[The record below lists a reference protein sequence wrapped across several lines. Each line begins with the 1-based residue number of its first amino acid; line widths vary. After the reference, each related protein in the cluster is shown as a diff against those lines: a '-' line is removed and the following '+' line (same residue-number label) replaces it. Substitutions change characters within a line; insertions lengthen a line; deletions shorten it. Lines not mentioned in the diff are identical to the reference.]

1 MTKFHFGNF
10 VSAGVPQG
18 SVLGP
23 LAFLN
28 YINDLH
34 EELNS
39 DVRLLDLIHSL
50 FSTVKYINTS
60 ASVLGN
66 DLVMS

>member
-23 LAFLN
+23 LVFLN

-39 DVRLLDLIHSL
+39 GVRLLDLIHSL
-50 FSTVKYINTS
+50 FSTVKYITS
-60 ASVLGN
+60 ASILSN
-66 DLVMS
+66 NLVMS

>member
-23 LAFLN
+23 LVFPS

-39 DVRLLDLIHSL
+39 GVRLLDLIHSL
-50 FSTVKYINTS
+50 FSTVKYITS
-60 ASVLGN
+60 ASILSN
-66 DLVMS
+66 DSVMS